1 MITSENQTYILT
13 LVKRLL
19 PTILEE
25 VGFDPTV
32 KEVGHSYG
40 EKVEETLVE
49 KLCELD
55 PAFTAPEGKREM
67 QDVSFNDDLINIK
80 FGFDKKGQP
89 NMVAFNRLSERYLKG
104 EIDSYY
110 IISIDGKTN
119 KVTFFD
125 LYQHLPYTNYNVGTG
140 QVMLKEKPFFQSFNQ
155 KKDYSISKL
164 TIINTLRAMKVQSH
178 KDHVTLKEQQL
189 KKSLELFDNTLK
201 QYVTNY

>member
-1 MITSENQTYILT
+1 MISPFNQTYILK
-13 LVKRLL
+13 LVERLL

-25 VGFDPTV
+25 VDFDPTV
-32 KEVGHSYG
+32 KEVGHSFG
-40 EKVEETLVE
+40 EKVEETLVN
-49 KLCELD
+49 KLCDLD

-89 NMVAFNRLSERYLKG
+89 NMVAFNRLSEKFLKD

-110 IISIDGKTN
+110 IISIDGKDK

-140 QVMLKEKPFFQSFNQ
+140 QVMLKEKSFFESFDQ
-155 KKDYSISKL
+155 EKDYSISKY
-164 TIINTLRAMKVQSH
+164 TVIQTLRKMKVQSH
-178 KDHVTLKEQQL
+178 NDHVKLKEIQL
-189 KKSLELFDNTLK
+189 KKSLELFDKTLSR
-201 QYVTNY
+201 Y

>member
-1 MITSENQTYILT
+1 MISPNNQTYILT

-49 KLCELD
+49 KLCEID

-89 NMVAFNRLSERYLKG
+89 NMVAFNRLSEKFLKD

-110 IISIDGKTN
+110 IISIDGKDK

-140 QVMLKEKPFFQSFNQ
+140 QVMLKEKSFFESFDQ
-155 KKDYSISKL
+155 EKDYSISKY
-164 TIINTLRAMKVQSH
+164 TVIQTLRKMKVQSH
-178 KDHVTLKEQQL
+178 NDHVKLKELQL
-189 KKSLELFDNTLK
+189 KKSLELFDKTLSR
-201 QYVTNY
+201 Y

>member
-1 MITSENQTYILT
+1 MITPENQTYILNT
-13 LVKRLL
+13 VKKLL
-19 PTILEE
+19 PQILKE
-25 VGFDPTV
+25 VDFDPTV
-32 KEVGHSYG
+32 KEVGHSFG
-40 EKVEETLVE
+40 EKVEETLVD
-49 KLCELD
+49 KLIEID
-55 PAFTAPEGKREM
+55 PRFVAPDTKRAM
-67 QDVSFNDDLINIK
+67 QDVKFGDDLINIK

-140 QVMLKEKPFFQSFNQ
+140 QVMLKEKPFFETFNQ

-178 KDHVTLKEQQL
+178 RDHVTLKEQQL

-201 QYVTNY
+201 QYVTDY

>member
-1 MITSENQTYILT
+1 MISPNNQTYILT

-55 PAFTAPEGKREM
+55 PAFTAPDTKRAM

-140 QVMLKEKPFFQSFNQ
+140 QVMLKEKPFFESFNQ

-201 QYVTNY
+201 QYVTDY

>member
-1 MITSENQTYILT
+1 MISPNNQTYILK
-13 LVKRLL
+13 LVERLL

-25 VGFDPTV
+25 VDFDPTV
-32 KEVGHSYG
+32 KEVGHSFG
-40 EKVEETLVE
+40 EKVEETLVN
-49 KLCELD
+49 KLCDLD

-125 LYQHLPYTNYNVGTG
+125 LYQHLPYTNYNVVYGLIMAEWDFTSIAFPHMHLTCY
-140 QVMLKEKPFFQSFNQ
+140 MLLIGFTFPHCFSNIFSDLPNPF
-155 KKDYSISKL
+155 
-164 TIINTLRAMKVQSH
+164 V
-178 KDHVTLKEQQL
+178 
-189 KKSLELFDNTLK
+189 
-201 QYVTNY
+201 

>member
-1 MITSENQTYILT
+1 MISPNNQTYILT

-89 NMVAFNRLSERYLKG
+89 NMVAFNRLSEKFLKD

-110 IISIDGKTN
+110 IISIDGKDK

-140 QVMLKEKPFFQSFNQ
+140 QVMLKEKSFFESFDQ
-155 KKDYSISKL
+155 KKDYSISKY
-164 TIINTLRAMKVQSH
+164 TVIQTLRKMKVQSH
-178 KDHVTLKEQQL
+178 NDHVKLKEIQL
-189 KKSLELFDNTLK
+189 KKSLELFDKTLSR
-201 QYVTNY
+201 Y

>member
-1 MITSENQTYILT
+1 MISPNNQTYILK
-13 LVKRLL
+13 LVERLL

-25 VGFDPTV
+25 VDFDPTV
-32 KEVGHSYG
+32 KEVGHSFG
-40 EKVEETLVE
+40 EKVEETLVN

-89 NMVAFNRLSERYLKG
+89 NMVAFNRLSEKFLKD

-110 IISIDGKTN
+110 IISIDGKDK

-140 QVMLKEKPFFQSFNQ
+140 QVMLKEKSFFESFDQ
-155 KKDYSISKL
+155 EKDYSISKY
-164 TIINTLRAMKVQSH
+164 TVIQTLRKMKVQSH
-178 KDHVTLKEQQL
+178 NDHVKLKELQL
-189 KKSLELFDNTLK
+189 KKSLELFDKTLSR
-201 QYVTNY
+201 Y

>member
-49 KLCELD
+49 KLCEID

-89 NMVAFNRLSERYLKG
+89 NMVAFNRLSEKFLKD

-110 IISIDGKTN
+110 IISIDGKDK

-140 QVMLKEKPFFQSFNQ
+140 QVMLKEKSFFESFDQ
-155 KKDYSISKL
+155 EKDYSISKY
-164 TIINTLRAMKVQSH
+164 TVIQTLRKMKVQSH
-178 KDHVTLKEQQL
+178 NDHVKLKELQL
-189 KKSLELFDNTLK
+189 KKSLELFDKTLSR
-201 QYVTNY
+201 Y

>member
-55 PAFTAPEGKREM
+55 PAFTAPDTKRAM

-110 IISIDGKTN
+110 IISIDGKDN

-140 QVMLKEKPFFQSFNQ
+140 QVMLKERQFFETFDQEI
-155 KKDYSISKL
+155 DYSISKIS
-164 TIINTLRAMKVQSH
+164 IIHKLRQMKVQSH
-178 KDHVTLKEQQL
+178 KDHITLKEQQL
-189 KKSLELFDNTLK
+189 KKSLELFDKTLK
-201 QYVTNY
+201 QYVTNC

>member
-110 IISIDGKTN
+110 IISIDGKDN

-125 LYQHLPYTNYNVGTG
+125 LYQHLPFTNYNVGTG
-140 QVMLKEKPFFQSFNQ
+140 QVMLKERQFFETFDQE
-155 KKDYSISKL
+155 KDYSISKIS
-164 TIINTLRAMKVQSH
+164 IIHTLRQMKVQSH
-178 KDHVTLKEQQL
+178 KDHVALKEIQL

-201 QYVTNY
+201 QYC

>member
-1 MITSENQTYILT
+1 MISPNNQTYILT

-25 VGFDPTV
+25 VDFDPTV
-32 KEVGHSYG
+32 KEVGHSFG
-40 EKVEETLVE
+40 EKVEETLVD

-89 NMVAFNRLSERYLKG
+89 NMVAFNRLSERFLKG

-125 LYQHLPYTNYNVGTG
+125 LYQHLHYTNYNVGTG
-140 QVMLKEKPFFQSFNQ
+140 QVMLKEKPFFESFDQ
-155 KKDYSISKL
+155 EIDYSISKIS
-164 TIINTLRAMKVQSH
+164 IIHKLRQMKVQSH
-178 KDHVTLKEQQL
+178 KDHITLKEIQL

-201 QYVTNY
+201 NYC

>member
-1 MITSENQTYILT
+1 MISPNNQTYILT

-19 PTILEE
+19 PTILKE
-25 VGFDPTV
+25 VDFDPTV
-32 KEVGHSYG
+32 KEVGHSFG
-40 EKVEETLVE
+40 EKVEETLVD
-49 KLCELD
+49 KLIEID
-55 PAFTAPEGKREM
+55 PRCVAPDTKRAM
-67 QDVSFNDDLINIK
+67 QDVKFGDDLINIK

-110 IISIDGKTN
+110 IISIDGKDN

-140 QVMLKEKPFFQSFNQ
+140 QVMLKERQFFETFDQE
-155 KKDYSISKL
+155 KDYSISKIS
-164 TIINTLRAMKVQSH
+164 IIHTLRQMKVQSH
-178 KDHVTLKEQQL
+178 HDHITLKEIQL

-201 QYVTNY
+201 QYC

>member
-1 MITSENQTYILT
+1 MISPFNQTYILK
-13 LVKRLL
+13 LVERLL

-25 VGFDPTV
+25 VDFDPTV
-32 KEVGHSYG
+32 KEVGHSFG
-40 EKVEETLVE
+40 EKVEETLVN

-89 NMVAFNRLSERYLKG
+89 NMVAFNRLSERFLKK

-140 QVMLKEKPFFQSFNQ
+140 QVMLKEKPFFDSFNQ
-155 KKDYSISKL
+155 KRDYSISKL

-178 KDHVTLKEQQL
+178 KDHVALKEQQL
-189 KKSLELFDNTLK
+189 KKSLELFDKTLEE
-201 QYVTNY
+201 YC

>member
-1 MITSENQTYILT
+1 
-13 LVKRLL
+13 
-19 PTILEE
+19 
-25 VGFDPTV
+25 
-32 KEVGHSYG
+32 
-40 EKVEETLVE
+40 
-49 KLCELD
+49 
-55 PAFTAPEGKREM
+55 M

-140 QVMLKEKPFFQSFNQ
+140 QVMLKEKPFFESFNQ

-201 QYVTNY
+201 QYC

>member
-1 MITSENQTYILT
+1 MITPQNQTYILK
-13 LVKRLL
+13 LVERLL
-19 PTILEE
+19 PSILEE
-25 VGFDPTV
+25 VDFDPTV
-32 KEVGHSYG
+32 KEVGHSFG
-40 EKVEETLVE
+40 EKVEETLVD

-89 NMVAFNRLSERYLKG
+89 NMVAFNRLSERFLKK

-125 LYQHLPYTNYNVGTG
+125 LYQQLPYTNYNVGTG
-140 QVMLKEKPFFQSFNQ
+140 QVMLKEKPFFESFNQ

-178 KDHVTLKEQQL
+178 KDHVALKEQQL
-189 KKSLELFDNTLK
+189 KKSLELFDKTLEE
-201 QYVTNY
+201 YC

>member
-1 MITSENQTYILT
+1 MISPNNQTYILK
-13 LVKRLL
+13 LVERLL

-25 VGFDPTV
+25 VDFDPTV
-32 KEVGHSYG
+32 KEVGHSFG
-40 EKVEETLVE
+40 EKVEETLVD

-140 QVMLKEKPFFQSFNQ
+140 QVMLKEKPFFESFNQ
-155 KKDYSISKL
+155 DKDYSISKL

-178 KDHVTLKEQQL
+178 KDHVALKEQQL

-201 QYVTNY
+201 QYVTDY

>member
-1 MITSENQTYILT
+1 MISPNNQTYILT

-89 NMVAFNRLSERYLKG
+89 NMVAFNRLSEKFLKD

-110 IISIDGKTN
+110 IISIDGKDK

-140 QVMLKEKPFFQSFNQ
+140 QVMLKEKSFFESFDQ
-155 KKDYSISKL
+155 KKDYSISKY
-164 TIINTLRAMKVQSH
+164 TVNQTLRKMKVQSH
-178 KDHVTLKEQQL
+178 NDHVKLKEIQL
-189 KKSLELFDNTLK
+189 KTS
-201 QYVTNY
+201 

>member
-89 NMVAFNRLSERYLKG
+89 NMVAFNSLSERYLKW

-110 IISIDGKTN
+110 IISIDGKDN

-140 QVMLKEKPFFQSFNQ
+140 QVMLKERQFFETFDQE
-155 KKDYSISKL
+155 KDYSISKIS
-164 TIINTLRAMKVQSH
+164 IIHTLRQMKVQSH
-178 KDHVTLKEQQL
+178 HDHITLKEIQL

-201 QYVTNY
+201 QYC